1 MLGILDSGLGGLT
14 VWKELKNLSP
24 EKGVL
29 YFADSAR
36 APYGNLSKEKI
47 FIYAK
52 ESIDHLID
60 LGATHIA
67 IACHTIATTVGP
79 LLRHSSKVPLFDIA
93 SHSIPLLSPL
103 EKIALIGTRATVT
116 SKFYDRFLGNK
127 LVSITACPNLVPMI
141 ENGTLDNDIVEK
153 SLEPINKDAT
163 ALFLACTHFP
173 LIKDIIQSFC
183 PHMSLI
189 DPSHTFAKAL
199 LPYAKIGPDEFFTTG
214 NPTHF
219 HSHASIFCREK
230 KVAFPFLIKSLYSP
244 LIT

>member
-36 APYGNLSKEKI
+36 APYGNLPKEKI

-79 LLRHSSKVPLFDIA
+79 LLKHSCKAKLFDIA
-93 SHSIPLLSPL
+93 SHSIPLLTTF
-103 EKIALIGTRATVT
+103 EKISLIGTTATLS
-116 SKFYDRFLGNK
+116 SKFYDRFLSKK
-127 LVSITACPNLVPMI
+127 LISKTACPNLVPMI
-141 ENGTLDNDIVEK
+141 EKGILDFDVVEK
-153 SLEPINKDAT
+153 SLEPVDKDT
-163 ALFLACTHFP
+163 DALFLACTHFP
-173 LIKDIIQSFC
+173 LIKDVIQVFC
-183 PHMSLI
+183 PNIPLI
-189 DPSHTFAKAL
+189 DPAITFANTL
-199 LPYAKIGPDEFFTTG
+199 LSYAKIGPDEFFTTG
-214 NPTHF
+214 NPAHF
-219 HSHASIFCREK
+219 YNHASIFCREK
-230 KVAFPFLIKSLYSP
+230 KVTFPFLIKSLYSP